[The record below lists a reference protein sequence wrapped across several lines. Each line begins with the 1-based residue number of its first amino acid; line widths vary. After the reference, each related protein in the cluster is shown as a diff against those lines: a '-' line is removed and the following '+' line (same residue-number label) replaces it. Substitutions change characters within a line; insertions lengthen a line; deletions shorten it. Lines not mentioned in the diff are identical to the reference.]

1 MVMKTIP
8 QRELRNRI
16 GQVLRQVERGQGVRI
31 TVNGRPVADLVPIG
45 GTRRTFAPRD
55 AVAQLLVRAPLDR
68 AFTQE
73 IAAATDATVD
83 DL

>member
-1 MVMKTIP
+1 MKTIP

-16 GQVLRQVERGQGVRI
+16 SAVLRRVESGESVRI

-45 GTRRTFAPRD
+45 GARRNFAAREEIS
-55 AVAQLLVRAPLDR
+55 QLLKRAPLDP
-68 AFTQE
+68 AFRRDIE
-73 IAAATDATVD
+73 AATGTTVD

>member
-1 MVMKTIP
+1 MKTIP

-45 GTRRTFAPRD
+45 GTRRTFVPRD
-55 AVAQLLVRAPLDR
+55 AVAQLLARAPLDR
-68 AFTQE
+68 AFARE
-73 IAAATDATVD
+73 IAAATGATVA